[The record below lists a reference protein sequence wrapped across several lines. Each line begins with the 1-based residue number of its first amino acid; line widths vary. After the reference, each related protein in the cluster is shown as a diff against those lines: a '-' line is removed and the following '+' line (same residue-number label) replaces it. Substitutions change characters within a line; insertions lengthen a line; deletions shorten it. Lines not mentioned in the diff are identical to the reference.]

1 MADELPLMFTI
12 WIRNDSTKEATQIKG
27 QGTSVPA
34 AFKEGWENACEA
46 YGKGS
51 SGEFISAPHLGV
63 KLPTGEVVFR
73 SPGKFASAKPYDA
86 AIEAK
91 EFAAPICEGAGA
103 RPYDGPMR
111 SYKGGAKA

>member
-27 QGTSVPA
+27 QGKSVPE
-34 AFKEGWENACEA
+34 AFKEGWENANEA

-63 KLPTGEVVFR
+63 KLPTGETVFR

-86 AIEAK
+86 ETEAK
-91 EFAAPICEGAGA
+91 EFAPPICTGAAAVKYEG
-103 RPYDGPMR
+103 PFR
-111 SYKGGAKA
+111 SYKGGAKS

>member
-1 MADELPLMFTI
+1 MPDEIPVMFTI
-12 WIRNDSTKEATQIKG
+12 WIRNESTKESTQIKG
-27 QGTSVPA
+27 QGTSIPA
-34 AFKEGWENACEA
+34 AFKEGWDNANEA

-86 AIEAK
+86 ETEAK

-103 RPYDGPMR
+103 RPYDGPRR
-111 SYKGGAKA
+111 SYKGGKPV